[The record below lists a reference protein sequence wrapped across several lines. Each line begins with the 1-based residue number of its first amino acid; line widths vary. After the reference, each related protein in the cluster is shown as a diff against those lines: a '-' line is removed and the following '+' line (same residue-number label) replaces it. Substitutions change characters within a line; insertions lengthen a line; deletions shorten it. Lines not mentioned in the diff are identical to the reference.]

1 METPMARA
9 QNQGA
14 KSRQHWKHQCSG
26 RADPV
31 GEDGA
36 GGEEGS
42 GKGERRKGK
51 AWSLL
56 KPNMEWFIFSQGV
69 P

>member
-9 QNQGA
+9 QNQSA

-26 RADPV
+26 RAEPV
-31 GEDGA
+31 GEDGS

-42 GKGERRKGK
+42 GKAERRKGK
-51 AWSLL
+51 A
-56 KPNMEWFIFSQGV
+56 
-69 P
+69 